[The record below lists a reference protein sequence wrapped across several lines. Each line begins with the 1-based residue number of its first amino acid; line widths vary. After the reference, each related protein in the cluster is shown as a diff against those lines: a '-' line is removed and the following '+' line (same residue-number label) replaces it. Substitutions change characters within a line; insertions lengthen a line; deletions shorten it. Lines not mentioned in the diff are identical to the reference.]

1 MLAWSGRAAKPGG
14 EADGDAMAG
23 KVVYVDFRKRKP
35 TRSGFGGGP
44 RFVLGVFAL
53 VLVAELLAVAVWHP
67 ASIGSS
73 FFGPTVIAVAVLV
86 TVGVRRAVA
95 RYRVGRLYR
104 QTLGRDDPKTD
115 RTHH

>member
-1 MLAWSGRAAKPGG
+1 
-14 EADGDAMAG
+14 MAG
-23 KVVYVDFRKRKP
+23 KVVYVDFRRRTP
-35 TRSGFGGGP
+35 PRSGFGGGP
-44 RFVLGVFAL
+44 RFVFGVFVL

-104 QTLGRDDPKTD
+104 QSLGRDESRSD
-115 RTHH
+115 RTLH